1 MSRNLDIP
9 ELIESLRKEI
19 VLAERAYYVENRP
32 IMSDGEFDEKLKELN
47 RLEKENPEYI
57 INASPTQRVSGTP
70 DNVFE
75 SVRHRQRMYSLDNA
89 ESREDLQKWIERL
102 KKITDSE
109 IFPVSVEPKIDGL
122 AVSLL
127 YENGELSNG
136 LTRGDGITGEDVT
149 HNIRTIRAIPL
160 QLDNI
165 QEGLIE
171 IRGEVYMP
179 IKSFNSLNRQRK
191 KNKERLEEL
200 MHVNKDSL
208 TSEEKKE
215 MTLLR
220 SEGVDLFV
228 NARNAAAGSLR
239 QKDANLAAERDLL
252 FICYQVIFH
261 DHEIDIDSY
270 SKQLSLTKSFGV
282 PITDNNLVS
291 SLEEIMNYIEK
302 IDSKRE
308 EYSYQID
315 GVVIKV
321 DTLST
326 HDKLGYTTKSP
337 RWAIAYKFAAEEQ
350 TTKLIDIKLQI
361 GRTGAVTPV
370 AVLEPIEVGGALVS
384 NATLHNPDEVKR
396 KDLKIG
402 DYVIVKRAG
411 DVIPEVVAAI
421 PSRRDGNEKNWK
433 LPKFCPCGE
442 FEIIFNQ
449 EEKVPRCSG
458 GSNCQIVKKESLIFF
473 GSKNGLDI
481 DGFGK
486 ETVEVLIEKDLL
498 SSIQD
503 IYMLKKEDL
512 LNLPL
517 WKQKKADNLIK
528 AIEDSKSSDPHKLLC
543 ALGIRYVGSRT
554 SMQLIQSFGSIRGV
568 FGANKNEIESI
579 HGISSAVSDA
589 LIDWKESKFNKKL
602 LEDLDKF
609 GFEISKDVQI
619 KAGKLK
625 GVTFVITGTLG
636 LNSRQDLINLI
647 TDNGGI
653 VTTSVSKNTDYLIV
667 GENAGSKLLRAE
679 SLGVKTINEKELL
692 DLI

>member
-1 MSRNLDIP
+1 MNSNKDIQK
-9 ELIESLRKEI
+9 LIESLRQELF
-19 VLAERAYYVENRP
+19 LAEKAYYVQNHP
-32 IMSDGEFDEKLKELN
+32 IMSDGEFDKKLKELN
-47 RLEKENPEYI
+47 SLEKDNPEFI
-57 INASPTQRVSGTP
+57 THASPTQRVSGTT

-75 SVRHRQRMYSLDNA
+75 SVKHRQRMYSLDNA
-89 ESREDLQKWIERL
+89 ESNEDLQKWIDRL
-102 KKITDSE
+102 KKITDSK

-122 AVSLL
+122 AVSLI
-127 YENGELSNG
+127 YKNGELSRG

-149 HNIRTIRAIPL
+149 HNIRTIKAIPL
-160 QLDNI
+160 QLNNI

-179 IKSFNSLNRQRK
+179 IKSFNSLNSQRK
-191 KNKERLEEL
+191 ENKERLEEL
-200 MHVNKDSL
+200 TQINKDML
-208 TSEEKKE
+208 TSDEKKE
-215 MTLLR
+215 MTRLR

-239 QKDANLAAERDLL
+239 QKDASLAAERDLL

-261 DHEIDIDSY
+261 EYENDLDSY
-270 SKQLSLTKSFGV
+270 SKQLSLVESYGV
-282 PITDNNLVS
+282 PTAKNNLVS
-291 SLEEIMNYIEK
+291 SLEEVMDYIEK
-302 IDSKRE
+302 IDAKRE
-308 EYSYQID
+308 DYSYQID

-337 RWAIAYKFAAEEQ
+337 RWSIAYKFPAEEQ

-370 AVLEPIEVGGALVS
+370 AVLEPVEVGGALVS
-384 NATLHNPDEVKR
+384 HATLHNPDEVKR

-421 PSRRDGNEKNWK
+421 TSRRDGTEKKWI
-433 LPKFCPCGE
+433 LPKLCPCGE
-442 FEIIFNQ
+442 FKIVFNQ

-458 GSNCQIVKKESLIFF
+458 GNDCQIVKKESLIFF

-486 ETVEVLIEKDLL
+486 ETVEALIEKGLL

-503 IYMLKKEDL
+503 IYKIKKEDL
-512 LNLPL
+512 LSLPL
-517 WKQKKADNLIK
+517 WKQKKADNLII
-528 AIEDSKSSDPHKLLC
+528 AIEDSKSSEPHKLLC

-554 SMQLIQSFGSIRGV
+554 SMQLVQSFGSLKGV
-568 FGANKNEIESI
+568 FSATKDDIESI
-579 HGISSAVSDA
+579 HGISSSVSDA
-589 LIDWKESKFNKKL
+589 LIDWKESKSNKRL

-609 GFEISKDVQI
+609 GFEISKDVQA
-619 KAGKLK
+619 KGGKLT
-625 GVTFVITGTLG
+625 GVTFVITGTLE
-636 LNSRQDLINLI
+636 LHTRQDLTKLI

-653 VTTSVSKNTDYLIV
+653 VTTSVSKNINYLIV